1 MAKVILTHE
10 VNGLGE
16 AGDVVEVKNGYARN
30 YLVPQGYA
38 VHWTSGGE
46 VQVAALRKAREARE
60 LKTVEEAQALKASL
74 EAAIIK
80 VYVKAGADGRLFG
93 SVRPADVAEAVAEQG
108 IGTIDKRKVVFTAPV
123 KTLGDHFIVVK
134 LGNDIEANA
143 KLQVIQAR

>member
-10 VNGLGE
+10 VTGLGE

-46 VQVAALRKAREARE
+46 LQVEALRKAREARE

-74 EAAIIK
+74 EAAIVK

-93 SVRPADVAEAVAEQG
+93 SVRPADVADAVAEQG
-108 IGTIDKRKVVFTAPV
+108 IGTIDKRKVLFPTPV
-123 KTLGDHFIVVK
+123 KTLGDHFIIVK
-134 LGNDIEANA
+134 LGNDVEANV

>member
-10 VNGLGE
+10 VVGLGS
-16 AGDVVEVKNGYARN
+16 AGDVIEVKNGYARN

-38 VHWTSGGE
+38 VHWTTGGE
-46 VQVAALRKAREARE
+46 QQVEAIRKAREVRE
-60 LKTVEEAQALKASL
+60 LKSLEEAKALKASL
-74 EAAIIK
+74 ENAIVK

-93 SVRPADVAEAVAEQG
+93 SVRPADVADAVSEQG
-108 IGTIDKRKVVFTAPV
+108 VGEIDKRKIVFPTSV

-134 LGNDIEANA
+134 LGNDIEATV

>member
-46 VQVAALRKAREARE
+46 LQVAALRKAREARE
-60 LKTVEEAQALKASL
+60 LKTVEEAKALKASL
-74 EAAIIK
+74 EAAIVK

-93 SVRPADVAEAVAEQG
+93 SVRPADVADAVAEQG
-108 IGTIDKRKVVFTAPV
+108 IGTIDKRKVIFPAPV
-123 KTLGDHFIVVK
+123 KTLGDHFIIVK
-134 LGNDIEANA
+134 LGNDIEAKT

>member
-46 VQVAALRKAREARE
+46 LQVAALRKAREARE
-60 LKTVEEAQALKASL
+60 LKTVEEAKAL
-74 EAAIIK
+74 
-80 VYVKAGADGRLFG
+80 D
-93 SVRPADVAEAVAEQG
+93 
-108 IGTIDKRKVVFTAPV
+108 TKRSA
-123 KTLGDHFIVVK
+123 
-134 LGNDIEANA
+134 
-143 KLQVIQAR
+143 